1 MIEAVVFDLDGT
13 LINIPIDYNKL
24 YRKIEKLAKVQKIE
38 GLTKTLQTISKEER
52 MKAFEI
58 WNSEELRVLPKMTT
72 NEKGMKL
79 YNAYSNKP
87 LVLVTLQGKQTANI
101 ILRKLKLKF
110 QFVITRENSLDRTE
124 QIKMSIKKLKANPR
138 KVLIIGDR
146 ESDATAAQ
154 EVGCQFLRI

>member
-1 MIEAVVFDLDGT
+1 
-13 LINIPIDYNKL
+13 
-24 YRKIEKLAKVQKIE
+24 
-38 GLTKTLQTISKEER
+38 

-58 WNSEELRVLPKMTT
+58 WNNEELRALPKMTT
-72 NEKGMKL
+72 NEKGMTL
-79 YNAYSNKP
+79 YNTYSNKP
-87 LVLVTLQGKQTANI
+87 LALVTLQGKQTTNI
-101 ILRKLKLKF
+101 ILRKLKLRF

>member
-58 WNSEELRVLPKMTT
+58 WNNEELRALPKMTVK
-72 NEKGMKL
+72 EKGIRL
-79 YNAYSNKP
+79 YKTYSNKS
-87 LVLVTLQGKQTANI
+87 LALITMQGRETVNL
-101 ILRKLKLKF
+101 ILKKVKAKF
-110 QFVITRENSLDRTE
+110 QFIITREDSLDRTE
-124 QIKMSIKKLKANPR
+124 QLKIAIKKLETDPR
-138 KVLIIGDR
+138 KILIVGDR
-146 ESDATAAQ
+146 ESDAVAAKN
-154 EVGCQFLRI
+154 VGCDFLRV

>member
-24 YRKIEKLAKVQKIE
+24 YKKIEKLTKIQKIE

-58 WNSEELRVLPKMTT
+58 WNNEELRALPKMTT
-72 NEKGMKL
+72 NEKGMTL
-79 YNAYSNKP
+79 YNTYSNKP
-87 LVLVTLQGKQTANI
+87 LALVTLQGKQTTNI
-101 ILRKLKLKF
+101 ILRKLKLRF

>member
-38 GLTKTLQTISKEER
+38 GLTKTLQTISKEKR

-58 WNSEELRVLPKMTT
+58 WNNEELRALPKMTT

-79 YNAYSNKP
+79 YNTYSNKP

-101 ILRKLKLKF
+101 ILKKLKLKF

-124 QIKMSIKKLKANPR
+124 QIKMTIKKLKANPR

-154 EVGCQFLRI
+154 EAGCQFLRI

>member
-58 WNSEELRVLPKMTT
+58 WNNEELRALPKMTT

-79 YNAYSNKP
+79 YNTYSNKP

-101 ILRKLKLKF
+101 ILKKLKLKF

-124 QIKMSIKKLKANPR
+124 QIKMTIKKLKANPR

-154 EVGCQFLRI
+154 EAGCQFLRI